1 MQVFKAFL
9 KVLKS
14 RIGIAAVYIVIFL
27 AVGFF
32 ISRLDNG
39 TEVWQQT
46 KMNLMIVD
54 RDGSAASKALTE
66 FLSGSN
72 TIVEGVENTDDL
84 MDALYYGR
92 VDYAIT
98 IPEGFE
104 ARLNAGETENLLESR
119 HIHESYSVA
128 NIRMLLSEYVSTIG
142 AYRALGLS
150 SEEAARRASE
160 VLSAKVDVTIAK
172 EEETKGIMNKNA
184 AAYFHY
190 LPYIILSVIM
200 STLGPAFIVMNKRE
214 IRFRTDCS
222 GISPRSYTLQI
233 FGASVLFV
241 VLVWVVFMAG
251 GIVSGG
257 EMFAGKA
264 WIAVLNSLVFSVFA
278 AVLAMFISEFVK
290 NKDVANV
297 ITVIISL
304 AMCFICGVFVGQS
317 MLGKGVLAA
326 ARFLPA
332 YWYVRVDRM
341 LSGELP
347 FIARDVTTAIVIE
360 GAFAFVFFLLALVVR
375 KARSQGVTA

>member
-14 RIGIAAVYIVIFL
+14 RTGIAAVYIVIFL

-142 AYRALGLS
+142 AYRALGLN
-150 SEEAARRASE
+150 SEEAARKASE

-257 EMFAGKA
+257 EMFTGKA

-304 AMCFICGVFVGQS
+304 AMCFICGVFVRQS

-332 YWYVRVDRM
+332 YWYVRVGRM

>member
-1 MQVFKAFL
+1 MPVFKAFL

-14 RIGIAAVYIVIFL
+14 RTGIAAVYIVIFL

-142 AYRALGLS
+142 AYRALGLN

-257 EMFAGKA
+257 EMFTGKA

>member
-1 MQVFKAFL
+1 MAK
-9 KVLKS
+9 
-14 RIGIAAVYIVIFL
+14 
-27 AVGFF
+27 
-32 ISRLDNG
+32 
-39 TEVWQQT
+39 
-46 KMNLMIVD
+46 
-54 RDGSAASKALTE
+54 
-66 FLSGSN
+66 
-72 TIVEGVENTDDL
+72 NTDDL

-142 AYRALGLS
+142 AYRALGLN

-257 EMFAGKA
+257 EMFTGKA

>member
-142 AYRALGLS
+142 AYRALGLN

-200 STLGPAFIVMNKRE
+200 STLGAAFIVMNKRE

-241 VLVWVVFMAG
+241 VLIWVVFMAG

-257 EMFAGKA
+257 EMFTGKA

-278 AVLAMFISEFVK
+278 AVLAMFISEFVR

>member
-14 RIGIAAVYIVIFL
+14 RTGIAAVYIVIFL

-54 RDGSAASKALTE
+54 RDGSTASKALTE

-172 EEETKGIMNKNA
+172 EEETKGIMNENA

-257 EMFAGKA
+257 EMFTGKA

>member
-1 MQVFKAFL
+1 MQVFKAFM
-9 KVLKS
+9 KILKS
-14 RIGIAAVYIVIFL
+14 RFGIAAIYIVIFL

-32 ISRLDNG
+32 ISRYDNS
-39 TEVWQQT
+39 TEIFKQT

-54 RDGSAASKALTE
+54 RDNSAASKALTE

-104 ARLNAGETENLLESR
+104 ARLNAGETENLFESR

-128 NIRMLLSEYVSTIG
+128 NIRMLLSEYVNTVG
-142 AYRALGLS
+142 AYRVLGLS
-150 SEEAARRASE
+150 SEEAARKASE

-172 EEETKGIMNKNA
+172 EEAVKGVMNEGA
-184 AAYFHY
+184 ASYFHY

-200 STLGPAFIVMNKRE
+200 STLGPAFIVMNRRE

-222 GISPRSYTLQI
+222 GIRPRSYTLQI

-241 VLVWVVFMAG
+241 ILVWIVFMIGGIISAG
-251 GIVSGG
+251 G
-257 EMFAGKA
+257 MFTGKD
-264 WIAVLNSLVFSVFA
+264 WIAVLNSLVFSIFA
-278 AVLAMFISEFVK
+278 AVLSMFLSEFVR
-290 NKDVANV
+290 NKDVTNV

-332 YWYVRVDRM
+332 YWYIRVCRM
-341 LSGELP
+341 LDGELP
-347 FIARDVTTAIVIE
+347 YIAKDVATAIGIE
-360 GAFAFVFFLLALVVR
+360 AAFALVFVMLSLVVR

>member
-14 RIGIAAVYIVIFL
+14 RTGIAAVYIVIFL

-172 EEETKGIMNKNA
+172 EEETKGIMNENA

-257 EMFAGKA
+257 EMFTGKA

-278 AVLAMFISEFVK
+278 AVLAMFISEFVT

-375 KARSQGVTA
+375 KARSQGVTV

>member
-14 RIGIAAVYIVIFL
+14 RTGIAAVYIVIFL

-150 SEEAARRASE
+150 SEEASRRASE

-257 EMFAGKA
+257 EMFTGKA

>member
-14 RIGIAAVYIVIFL
+14 RTGIAAVYIVIFL

-257 EMFAGKA
+257 EMFTGKA

>member
-14 RIGIAAVYIVIFL
+14 RIGIASVYIVIFL

-119 HIHESYSVA
+119 HIHESYSVV

-142 AYRALGLS
+142 AYRALGLN
-150 SEEAARRASE
+150 SEEAARKASE

-257 EMFAGKA
+257 EMFTGKA
-264 WIAVLNSLVFSVFA
+264 WIAVLNSLGFSVFA

-375 KARSQGVTA
+375 EARSQGVTA